1 MPQLGF
7 GTFMASGEDCRKS
20 VLAAIDAGFTH
31 IDTAELYGNEEDVG
45 RAVRESRVKRESLFI
60 ATKTITIGKESQDL
74 PVVRQSLE
82 TSLRKLQLDYIDL
95 YMIHWEA
102 RELPL
107 EDILSAMTVL
117 KEEGKIRQIGV
128 CNFPIARLKAVT
140 EILGYQP
147 FCNQIEF
154 HPFVIQDKLTAY
166 CRESSIITVGYY
178 PLAQGRSVK
187 EPVLL
192 RIGEEYGKSAA
203 QVALRWAI
211 QHPLTGVLSKSV
223 TPERIHE
230 NIQVYDFRLSPED
243 MEAITRLKSPEGRIN
258 TQACG
263 PHIPPTWD
271 DA

>member
-1 MPQLGF
+1 V
-7 GTFMASGEDCRKS
+7 DR
-20 VLAAIDAGFTH
+20 D
-31 IDTAELYGNEEDVG
+31 
-45 RAVRESRVKRESLFI
+45 SLFI

-82 TSLRKLQLDYIDL
+82 TSLTKLQLDYVDL

-107 EDILSAMTVL
+107 EDILNAMSVL
-117 KEEGKIRQIGV
+117 KDEGKIRQIGV
-128 CNFPIARLKAVT
+128 CNFPIDRLKAAA
-140 EILGYQP
+140 EILGCQP

-166 CRESSIITVGYY
+166 CRANDIITMAYY

-187 EPVLL
+187 DPVLIG
-192 RIGEEYGKSAA
+192 IGEKYGKSAA

-223 TPERIHE
+223 TPERIRE
-230 NIQVYDFRLSPED
+230 NARIYDFELSHED
-243 MEAITRLKSPEGRIN
+243 MDAIAELKSPEGRLN
-258 TQACG
+258 TPECG
-263 PHIPPTWD
+263 PHVPRKWD
-271 DA
+271 DL